1 MSSRLQRIMG
11 IALALVLGLT
21 ALSGGAAAA
30 HPAANVQAQ
39 ATGTLTGLV
48 YSADNVPLAGI
59 HLAVYNQPNTVQ
71 DRQPIA
77 TTDSGADGRYS
88 ISVPAGRV
96 WMAVLTQDIRG
107 ESFWGYDRQPADVA
121 AGATLT
127 DQDFVI
133 AIRVVAT
140 PPPPTPE
147 PTPPPPVGMPS
158 SGQPFPAPTALVL
171 TLLLL
176 IGAGLVLRRRTAA
189 SR

>member
-1 MSSRLQRIMG
+1 MSGRIHRIMG
-11 IALALVLGLT
+11 IALMLALAFAALGN
-21 ALSGGAAAA
+21 SAAAR
-30 HPAANVQAQ
+30 PAPAQ

-48 YSADNVPLAGI
+48 FSADNVPLAGI

-77 TTDSGADGRYS
+77 LTDSGPDGRYS
-88 ISVPAGRV
+88 VSVPAGRV

-107 ESFWGYDRQPADVA
+107 ESFWGYDRLPADVA

-133 AIRVVAT
+133 AIRVVAA
-140 PPPPTPE
+140 PPPPAT
-147 PTPPPPVGMPS
+147 PTPAPPEPPVGMPS
-158 SGQPFPAPTALVL
+158 SGQPAPAPGGLIL

-176 IGAGLVLRRRTAA
+176 VGAGLVLRRRATP
-189 SR
+189 R